1 MYETIGYIVEGF
13 HDERAV
19 LQVEPN
25 AVIAVT
31 NGSRYNRRVRM
42 DIQRVIDQCDI
53 VFILT
58 DPDETG
64 DALAAY
70 IKRAFN
76 LPRIHID
83 PQQAV
88 GYINGKTKV
97 GVEYCEPAYLQ
108 QVLKQ
113 AIIKQIQT
121 N

>member
-31 NGSRYNRRVRM
+31 NGSRYNRRVRL
-42 DIQRVIDQCDI
+42 DIQRIIDQCDI

-58 DPDETG
+58 DPDDTG
-64 DALAAY
+64 DKLADY
-70 IKRAFN
+70 IQRTFH

-83 PQQAV
+83 PEQAIC
-88 GYINGKTKV
+88 YRNGKKKI
-97 GVEYCEPAYLQ
+97 GIEHCEPAYLQ
-108 QVLKQ
+108 HVLQQ
-113 AIIKQIQT
+113 AVLTHIHT